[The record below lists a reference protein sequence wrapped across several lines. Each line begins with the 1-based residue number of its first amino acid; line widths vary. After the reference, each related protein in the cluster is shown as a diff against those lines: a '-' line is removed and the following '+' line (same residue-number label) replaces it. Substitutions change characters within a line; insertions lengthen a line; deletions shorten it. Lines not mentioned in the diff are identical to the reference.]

1 MNSSKP
7 PAIIMHKGIPQHIIY
22 TITLI
27 ILLASVNLISM
38 TSHAD
43 SMDNPVKSINE
54 LYTAMSQ
61 QILAHKTNEKYYIAS
76 DELLQVVSSKSTWDG
91 FGYHYNPSTPLF
103 SGCYTAR
110 QSFDGNISW
119 FTTNNRTISVS
130 FNYYVPKDT
139 MNAYFEEMK
148 KLASELKG
156 ENDFESVKNVHDYII
171 NRVEYDHSNKG
182 RNYTDIEGFRE
193 NRMVCQGYS
202 MATFV
207 LLSYMNI
214 PCRMVTGEAGDEKD
228 KGPHAW
234 NIVQIDG
241 KWYNYDVTWDDSEE
255 YGAHYTFFLKSN
267 EDFPMHYPEGPYANS
282 DFTQMISTE
291 SYEMTN
297 IINDKM
303 VLWLL
308 VAIALIVLIVFNTA
322 RKRG

>member
-139 MNAYFEEMK
+139 MNSYFEDMK
-148 KLASELKG
+148 NLASELKG

-171 NRVEYDHSNKG
+171 NRVEYDHSNNG

-241 KWYNYDVTWDDSEE
+241 KWYNYDATWDDSEE

-322 RKRG
+322 RKRR